1 MGENRAMSAQ
11 RLDFSVIV
19 PTYNRPGQLEACL
32 TALAALRYAVDRF
45 EVIVVDDGSAE
56 PVDTAVALFRNRLNV
71 SVVRQENSGPAAA
84 RNRGVEHARGA
95 WLAFTDDDCLPNA
108 DWLQSLA
115 HRLEKGANCVVG
127 GRTVNGLTDNLCSA
141 MSQIIVDVVYRYY
154 NARPEQAL
162 FFATNNLAMPLE
174 LFRRIGGFDEAFT
187 TSEDRDFCDRCLY
200 RGITMLYAPEC
211 IVYHRHPLS
220 YRSFCKQHFHYGRG
234 AFQFLRRQHQRRSH
248 HGWMKTGFHLSMH
261 NWLLYPFSQVRPHQW
276 PALAVLLFSWQAVN
290 LAGFIVE
297 AVRNMTPGRTVRR
310 KT

>member
-1 MGENRAMSAQ
+1 MHRFLVCGVWMGENVAMSAQ

-84 RNRGVEHARGA
+84 RNRGVEHAGGA

-115 HRLEKGANCVVG
+115 HRLEKRANCVVG
-127 GRTVNGLTDNLCSA
+127 GRTVNGLTGNLCSA

-187 TSEDRDFCDRCLY
+187 TSEDRDFCDRCLAAAL
-200 RGITMLYAPEC
+200 RCFMPPNASSITGIR
-211 IVYHRHPLS
+211 YHTA
-220 YRSFCKQHFHYGRG
+220 RSANSIFTTAVSF
-234 AFQFLRRQHQRRSH
+234 
-248 HGWMKTGFHLSMH
+248 
-261 NWLLYPFSQVRPHQW
+261 PF
-276 PALAVLLFSWQAVN
+276 
-290 LAGFIVE
+290 
-297 AVRNMTPGRTVRR
+297 
-310 KT
+310 